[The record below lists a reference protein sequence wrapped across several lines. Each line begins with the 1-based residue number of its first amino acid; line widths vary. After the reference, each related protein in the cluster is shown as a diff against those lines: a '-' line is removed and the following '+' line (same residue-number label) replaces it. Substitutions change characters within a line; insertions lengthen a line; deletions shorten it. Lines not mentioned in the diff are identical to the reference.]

1 MTGPGTR
8 SIVMGR
14 ALVYLAGR
22 KHSEF
27 LQLLRPRKRADLRFL
42 LAGPLLL
49 TQARSGWVAAP
60 GSGVRVGPC
69 RPASL
74 GLMKPGL
81 RGGLCHRVRH
91 IISLTFPLNI
101 TALTSTPRGESIK
114 FCDGFRW
121 IWKCACALSRHAG
134 R

>member
-1 MTGPGTR
+1 MSRVFATLIVDRLLTQWDVTGPDTR

-27 LQLLRPRKRADLRFL
+27 LQLLRPRKRTDLRFL

-49 TQARSGWVAAP
+49 TQARSGWVTAP
-60 GSGVRVGPC
+60 GYGIRGGPC
-69 RPASL
+69 RPAGL

-81 RGGLCHRVRH
+81 RGGLCSRVRH
-91 IISLTFPLNI
+91 NSSLTFPLKI
-101 TALTSTPRGESIK
+101 TTLTSTSRVESIK
-114 FCDGFRW
+114 FF
-121 IWKCACALSRHAG
+121 
-134 R
+134 